1 MTFRA
6 RTESLRNLKHAKKHT
21 KIMIHCRTN
30 SDTMLHMRVT
40 PGLYTSTQKHV
51 LRSTA
56 LNSQQRTQLE
66 VDEVERSEEKEK
78 AWFLLRLQ
86 TPVLAIDESDRI
98 LERKQ

>member
-1 MTFRA
+1 MSFQA

-21 KIMIHCRTN
+21 KIMMHCRTN
-30 SDTMLHMRVT
+30 NDTMLHMRVT
-40 PGLYTSTQKHV
+40 RGLYTSTQKHV

-66 VDEVERSEEKEK
+66 VDEVERSEEEEK